1 MAALRPAGMLENE
14 NCKIKTGTLKHRR
27 WLSDLVGF
35 AR

>member
-14 NCKIKTGTLKHRR
+14 NCKIKTGTLEHRR
-27 WLSDLVGF
+27 WLYDLAGL